1 LEGTKIAG
9 ATNNP
14 IRIIYEAAVSIKGNS
29 RACVFLEP
37 LFTIPQTMYIGFMT
51 LYMLELGVTLPQ
63 VGMITSLG
71 LVVHIFFALSS
82 TFITDKLGR
91 RYASL
96 IFDTVGWG
104 FALLVW
110 AVAQNIYFFI
120 IAAIINAFSR
130 VVGNSWHCLMLEDSE
145 PGTRIHIFNFLH
157 MANIVAGFFAP
168 VGALLISRM
177 TLVPAMRAMLVF
189 SFVSMMSLFII
200 RHFFVTET
208 EVGRLK
214 IQEMKGVGIG
224 SVFKAYSPVLK
235 RIVKDKLLIIALF
248 LRALNFVQLT
258 IRQTFLAVLVTQRLM
273 FPAEAIAV
281 FHTLNA
287 VIMLL
292 VLLLITPVLAQFTRN
307 WPISLGI
314 GFHVAATAVLLLSPP
329 TQNYPLLIVSAILI
343 ALGTG
348 IATPRID
355 TLVANTINNDE
366 RSVANAIMA
375 VFILILTAP
384 FGYIGGI
391 LSEIDPR
398 LPFVMTLVI
407 FLVCLFMLY
416 IAAPKGPGISAA
428 AN

>member
-1 LEGTKIAG
+1 LEGNKITGSA
-9 ATNNP
+9 NNP
-14 IRIIYEAAVSIKGNS
+14 IRIIYEAAVGIKGNA

-71 LVVHIFFALSS
+71 LVVHIFFALGS
-82 TFITDKLGR
+82 TLITDKIGR
-91 RYASL
+91 RYTTL
-96 IFDTVGWG
+96 IFDFLGWG
-104 FALLVW
+104 FALLIW

-120 IAAIINAFSR
+120 IAAVINAFSR

-157 MANIVAGFFAP
+157 MASIAGGFFAP
-168 VGALLISRM
+168 VGALMVNRM
-177 TLVPAMRAMLVF
+177 SLVPAMRLMLVF
-189 SFVSMMSLFII
+189 SFFSMVTLFIV
-200 RHFFVTET
+200 RHLFVKET
-208 EVGRLK
+208 EVGRQK
-214 IQEMKGVGIG
+214 MQEMKGVNI
-224 SVFKAYSPVLK
+224 SSIFKAYIPVLK
-235 RIVKDKLLIIALF
+235 RIVKDRMLIIALF

-273 FPAEAIAV
+273 FPAEAMAV

-287 VIMLL
+287 VVMLL

-314 GFHVAATAVLLLSPP
+314 CFHVAATVVLLLSPP
-329 TQNYPLLIVSAILI
+329 TQNYPLLIISAILI

-355 TLVANTINNDE
+355 TLVANTIVNEE
-366 RSVANAIMA
+366 RSVANAIMM
-375 VFILILTAP
+375 VFVLILTAP

-391 LSEIDPR
+391 LSEIDTR
-398 LPFVMTLVI
+398 LPFVMTLAI
-407 FLVCLFMLY
+407 FLICLFMLY
-416 IAAPKGPGISAA
+416 ISMIGENCRYTKGT
-428 AN
+428 